1 MFAYFHRYKAHKKGD
16 SEINDAESC
25 KRLIVGDDLEPSSPR
40 ASEERARQPVG
51 WQKTRS
57 RTRLFII
64 LTSSLAITNVVTL
77 GLWISTLHRMSSWLM
92 DDYYNRPGI
101 EYLGQAQ
108 APVEYESR
116 RFHTGIVNGDVTE
129 FFGAPGTKADVAWNR
144 ILDTGLMR
152 LTADQ
157 ASRLGDETAR
167 EWNTTDSYVGILGTF
182 HQLHCLSRLR
192 YTLFFPD
199 RYEEFDGEHIA
210 NKHILHCIEYLRQII
225 MCLGDVTIEPVG
237 WNKTTL
243 SYIAEKDQVRQCR
256 SFDRIYDWAKQE
268 THEVP
273 NAPGNEKA
281 WQDMLRFKN
290 AHPVDHSRGGN

>member
-1 MFAYFHRYKAHKKGD
+1 MFAYFRRYKAYRKGD
-16 SEINDAESC
+16 SQLNDAGSH
-25 KRLIVGDDLEPSSPR
+25 KRLMMDDDSEHSSPR
-40 ASEERARQPVG
+40 PSGESTAPLAG

-57 RTRLFII
+57 RTGLFVI
-64 LTSSLAITNVVTL
+64 LTSSLAITNIVTL
-77 GLWISTLHRMSSWLM
+77 GLWIGTLHRMSSWLM

-116 RFHTGIVNGDVTE
+116 RFHTGIVNDDVTE
-129 FFGAPGTKADVAWNR
+129 FFGAPGTKADMAWNR
-144 ILDTGLMR
+144 VLDTGLMR

-199 RYEEFDGEHIA
+199 RYEEFDGDRLA

-237 WNKTTL
+237 WNETTL
-243 SYIAEKDQVRQCR
+243 SYIAEK
-256 SFDRIYDWAKQE
+256 
-268 THEVP
+268 HEVP

-290 AHPVDHSRGGN
+290 AHPVDHSRGGG

>member
-1 MFAYFHRYKAHKKGD
+1 MFAYFRRDKASTEGD
-16 SEINDAESC
+16 SKTNDAESR
-25 KRLIVGDDLEPSSPR
+25 KRLMVMDDDSEIRSPR
-40 ASEERARQPVG
+40 ESEESAAPLVG
-51 WQKTRS
+51 SQKARS
-57 RTRLFII
+57 RTRLFVI
-64 LTSSLAITNVVTL
+64 LTSSLALTNIITF
-77 GLWISTLHRMSSWLM
+77 GLWVSTLHRMSSWLM

-129 FFGAPGTKADVAWNR
+129 FFA
-144 ILDTGLMR
+144 GLMR

-157 ASRLGDETAR
+157 AGRLGDETAR
-167 EWNTTDSYVGILGTF
+167 EWNTTDSYVV
-182 HQLHCLSRLR
+182 
-192 YTLFFPD
+192 
-199 RYEEFDGEHIA
+199 
-210 NKHILHCIEYLRQII
+210 HCIEYLRQII

-237 WNKTTL
+237 WNETTL

-256 SFDRIYDWAKQE
+256 KFDRIYDWAKQD

-281 WQDMLRFKN
+281 WQDMLRFKD
-290 AHPVDHSRGGN
+290 AHPVDQSRGGG